1 MFLTDK
7 RSIFAWSQNMQ
18 QYMNKPLVS
27 VLMPCYNAEKHVEQ
41 ALRSIM
47 NQTYD
52 NLEIITINDCSTDK
66 TREILISLADIDRRI
81 KVIDN
86 ETNLRLIATL
96 NKGISLCN
104 GAYIARM
111 DADDISLPERIEK
124 EVFFL
129 EKNKDIDIVSTLFY
143 AFPSSNPSKR
153 SLHHN
158 PSKPEELQAYML
170 FKSGIC
176 HPASMI
182 RKRVFT
188 ELGLKFENQY
198 LHVEDYALWSKAI
211 YKTKIA
217 NITEPLLL
225 YRVHENQVSSLN
237 EQLQTENKKLVFKI
251 HCDHLE
257 LPQDDEYLDVYAS
270 VAECV
275 PKIPSAEYLSL
286 CEKFMASLIDKN
298 AKKPFCDNTFLKQM
312 MSIHWLRL
320 CANSQLGFKVV
331 KQLKKSTLY
340 SRANYRSQ
348 DMLIFY
354 FKCLFKIKYKQSS
367 IYKYIDMFS

>member
-1 MFLTDK
+1 
-7 RSIFAWSQNMQ
+7 MQ
-18 QYMNKPLVS
+18 QYMDKPLVS
-27 VLMPCYNAEKHVEQ
+27 VLIPCYNAEKHVEQ

-47 NQTYD
+47 TQTYT
-52 NLEIITINDCSTDK
+52 NLEIIAINDCSTDK
-66 TREILISLADIDRRI
+66 TREILLELASADKRI

-86 ETNLRLIATL
+86 EVNLRLIATL

-111 DADDISLPERIEK
+111 DADDISLPQRIEK
-124 EVFFL
+124 EVLFL

-143 AFPSSNPSKR
+143 AFPSSNPNKR

-158 PSKPEELQAYML
+158 PAKPEELQAYML
-170 FKSGIC
+170 FKSGVC

-182 RKRVFT
+182 RKRVFC
-188 ELGLKFENQY
+188 ELGLKFESQY
-198 LHVEDYALWSKAI
+198 LHVEDYALWSEAI

-217 NITEPLLL
+217 NIPEPLLL

-237 EQLQTENKKLVFKI
+237 EQQQTENKKLVFKI
-251 HCDHLE
+251 HCKYLD
-257 LPQDDEYLDVYAS
+257 LPQDEEYLNIYSS

-275 PKIPSAEYLSL
+275 PKIPSTEYLYR
-286 CEKFMASLIDKN
+286 CEKLMVDFINLNKE
-298 AKKPFCDNTFLKQM
+298 KPFCDGIFLRQM

-320 CANSQLGFKVV
+320 CANSQLGLKVV
-331 KQLKKSTLY
+331 KQLKSSDLYIKS
-340 SRANYRSQ
+340 NYRRL

-354 FKCLFKIKYKQSS
+354 FKCLFKIKYKQST